1 MFFHYFTRYTP
12 PWHKTSLYP
21 YENQY
26 NHFNYGYLGVHFFFI
41 ISGFVIFFTIDNTNS
56 FELFWKK
63 RLVRLMPSIIFGSI
77 FTFIILVLFDKKNLF
92 PSGHD
97 IRNLFVSLTF
107 ISPTLIMNLFSEFGF
122 KVEYLN
128 GSYWS
133 LWPEIQ
139 FYLFS
144 IVVFY
149 YGNKN
154 FLKTFLILSSILIFV
169 DTLFTKANLLN
180 SHELL
185 LSSYIKWGLNG
196 FNLLQYL
203 PFFSIGVVFYQLF
216 KDKNLQVKTPLF
228 LKLYLTLILILL
240 LIIGGSNGI
249 RLIYFAMYT
258 FFLCFIYFP
267 QIMGFFKLTL
277 LTKIGESSYFLY
289 LIHESVGVFL
299 IYLFGKYFLP
309 NSFIWPIFL
318 MIFFIIVSYY
328 FTILVDKK
336 INKWLRNKLHI

>member
-1 MFFHYFTRYTP
+1 MYPWYIMILHIGLKYFYKYT
-12 PWHKTSLYP
+12 
-21 YENQY
+21 
-26 NHFNYGYLGVHFFFI
+26 YL
-41 ISGFVIFFTIDNTNS
+41 
-56 FELFWKK
+56 
-63 RLVRLMPSIIFGSI
+63 M
-77 FTFIILVLFDKKNLF
+77 
-92 PSGHD
+92 
-97 IRNLFVSLTF
+97 
-107 ISPTLIMNLFSEFGF
+107 
-122 KVEYLN
+122 
-128 GSYWS
+128 
-133 LWPEIQ
+133 
-139 FYLFS
+139 
-144 IVVFY
+144 
-149 YGNKN
+149 
-154 FLKTFLILSSILIFV
+154 
-169 DTLFTKANLLN
+169 
-180 SHELL
+180 
-185 LSSYIKWGLNG
+185 
-196 FNLLQYL
+196 
-203 PFFSIGVVFYQLF
+203 
-216 KDKNLQVKTPLF
+216 
-228 LKLYLTLILILL
+228 KLYLTLILILL